1 MLGDNPEEDNLLLS
15 NFLNNDNDEVEELI
29 NMNKIDGR
37 IKVSSLKKI
46 NDTVERNPDAAV
58 NIIRSWL
65 YQNDNN

>member
-1 MLGDNPEEDNLLLS
+1 M
-15 NFLNNDNDEVEELI
+15 I